1 MNSNC
6 KLRLRGAA
14 RFLCCPLI
22 AMLLL
27 SAAAQAES
35 IYVTD
40 MLRLDMYSTEAMT
53 GPVLLKLRSGDRM
66 ELLES
71 KGRYAHVRSEGG
83 KEGWVKSLYLVK
95 EEPAR
100 TRVNKLEKSNV
111 GLESTVKELR
121 VQLADEQKKVS
132 LLEQQQGDAETL
144 RQENADLVNRMSQ
157 YKNSVPL
164 YLLFLVMIVALV
176 GGAAGGWYLVDSRS
190 RSKHGGYRI
199 Y

>member
-6 KLRLRGAA
+6 KLRFRGAA

-22 AMLLL
+22 AMLFL

-66 ELLES
+66 ELLER

-83 KEGWVKSLYLVK
+83 KEGWVKSLYLVE

>member
-6 KLRLRGAA
+6 ELRFRGAA
-14 RFLCCPLI
+14 RFLRCPLI

-66 ELLES
+66 ELLER

-83 KEGWVKSLYLVK
+83 QEGWVKSLYLVE

-121 VQLADEQKKVS
+121 VQLADEQNKVS

-144 RQENADLVNRMSQ
+144 RQENADLLNRMSL